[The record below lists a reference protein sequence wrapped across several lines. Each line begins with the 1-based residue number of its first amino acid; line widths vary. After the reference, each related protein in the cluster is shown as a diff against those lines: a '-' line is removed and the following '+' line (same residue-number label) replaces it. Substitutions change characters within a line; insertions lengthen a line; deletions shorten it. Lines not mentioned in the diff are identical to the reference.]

1 MRIPS
6 LAGESTTAH
15 AIINGGIANSTSRH
29 DFRIF
34 VGLHSLDEPDNL
46 KRALYIFL
54 AALMVAI
61 AALFL
66 QRPSD
71 SQEQASNRIEAFSES
86 FQKLNALNQQVLEE
100 VKSEDFSS
108 SLTNH
113 VTHWENYWSEDLS
126 AILVYEKGQLIAWNT
141 SAVPV
146 RFHLDD
152 RSKRMDGAIRLKNGL
167 YLAKTE
173 ILEDGKSLVCL
184 TTIRNEYPIHNRYLS
199 DNWHPILKKTA
210 NLNPYLFEHAGSSPI
225 EVEGQPVF
233 YISAS
238 SLDNYSYHKSA
249 SLAWLVFFILLIW
262 AIYSVRNS
270 LSEVGHFS
278 RALVVMFGLIITRAI
293 MLIFSWPGPWYGLD
307 IFDPIHHASNELIP
321 SLGDLFLNMLVVLAI
336 VREFAKYRLASSENK
351 PNSSGWILTSVVT
364 ILMLLLVYP
373 CALVF
378 KLLVVNSSFSLD
390 LTNPFGLDFFSLMA
404 LVVTA
409 IMLFT
414 VHLILRWVARWVST
428 IHTDIPTRS
437 MVVLATSLVAIL
449 GARLLLPEAFW
460 AVLAG
465 SIVVGFQLIASEWQ
479 SRSRGFSTFTSNVL
493 AYALLGCI
501 LLMHYQS
508 SNEIEDRK
516 TIARKIFSDEDPVA
530 EFLFDEWR
538 EATQKD
544 RKVKGLIS
552 VLPAH
557 SEDLIAE
564 IERRLQFEP
573 WSRFNP
579 TIHVFTNGGELAAH
593 NAGQDEHGFSDLVK
607 RIENSRPTHSDGLFY
622 KGIVKGNGG
631 YLARVVF
638 RNPRS
643 EEVLADVFI
652 DLQPQMGE
660 QHSGFPDLLLDSR
673 FSQYNLLRP
682 FSYARYVDN
691 ELIDHSGNYPFS
703 LVATEFGEIT
713 SEFTMKEFA
722 GNSHLMHRP
731 AEGILIVLSRPVGDS
746 LSYFTVFSYLF
757 LLYFMVGAF
766 NLVIRGSLGVPM
778 IKNESFRNRINLAMI
793 SIITFTLLLVG
804 LGTVMYVVEEY
815 RTKNTDLVSEKSRSV
830 QIEMEHKL
838 RIRATLEPSDHDELS
853 MLLTKFSKVFFTDI
867 NLYDLNGNLLAT
879 SQPKVFE
886 EGLVSSRMDPVAFH
900 EMKVNQRSEFIHDE
914 HIGNLEFLTAYAPF
928 RNEKR
933 ELMAYMSLP
942 YFARQHGL
950 EQEVVSLLAA
960 LTNIYVLLILLAVV
974 LALFISNRITEP
986 LRIIRENLRTL
997 KLDKRNQAIEW
1008 ESNDEIGELVKEY
1021 NRTLNELVKNAE
1033 LLARSER
1040 ESAWREMAK
1049 QVAHEIKNPLTPMKL
1064 HIQMLER
1071 SYKDGAEDLGDRIE
1085 RTTKA
1090 LVEQIDTLSNI
1101 ATEFSSFAKMPK
1113 AEIEEVELRELLQ
1126 SCTDLHQESEGT
1138 ELLFNDQIGSPV
1150 LIHADGKQVL
1160 RVLNNLIKNAFQA
1173 IPENQEGRIGI
1184 KLERKD
1190 SQILVSVKDNGTGIP
1205 TEVQESIF
1213 VPNFTTKSSGM
1224 GLGLAMVKNI
1234 IEGMGGEIWFE
1245 TKLDVGTTF
1254 YIRLDEA

>member
-1 MRIPS
+1 
-6 LAGESTTAH
+6 
-15 AIINGGIANSTSRH
+15 
-29 DFRIF
+29 
-34 VGLHSLDEPDNL
+34 
-46 KRALYIFL
+46 
-54 AALMVAI
+54 MVAI

-71 SQEQASNRIEAFSES
+71 TQDQAAQRIESFSQS
-86 FQKLNALNQQVLEE
+86 FQTLNALNQRVLDE
-100 VKSEDFSS
+100 VRSGDLSS
-108 SLTNH
+108 SLTDH
-113 VTHWENYWSEDLS
+113 VAEWEKFWDEDQC
-126 AILVYEKGQLIAWNT
+126 AILIYENGQLIAWNT

-152 RSKRMDGAIRLKNGL
+152 RSQQMNGVIRLKNGL
-167 YLAKTE
+167 YLAKNE
-173 ILEDGKSLVCL
+173 SLEGARTLVCL

-199 DNWHPILKKTA
+199 DNWHPILKQTTG
-210 NLNPYLFEHAGSSPI
+210 LNPYLFEQSGSAAIS
-225 EVEGQPVF
+225 VEGQPVL
-233 YISAS
+233 YVSAS
-238 SLDNYSYHKSA
+238 NASEYSYQRAA
-249 SLAWLVFFILLIW
+249 SFAWLLFFILLVW
-262 AIYSVRNS
+262 SIYGLRNS
-270 LSEVGHFS
+270 LAEVGHFS
-278 RALVVMFGLIITRAI
+278 RALVVMFGLIIARAI
-293 MLIFSWPGPWYGLD
+293 MLIFSWPGPWYSLD

-336 VREFAKYRLASSENK
+336 VREFTKYRLPTKEAK
-351 PNSSGWILTSVVT
+351 RNSSNWILTSAMT
-364 ILMLLLVYP
+364 IVMLVPIYP

-390 LTNPFGLDFFSLMA
+390 LTNPFGLDLFSLMA
-404 LVVTA
+404 LVITA
-409 IMLFT
+409 IML
-414 VHLILRWVARWVST
+414 VAAHLILRWVARWVGT
-428 IHTDIPTRS
+428 IHSDVTSRS
-437 MVVLATSLVAIL
+437 MVVLATSIVVIL
-449 GARLLLPEAFW
+449 GARILIPDIFW
-460 AVLAG
+460 PVLAG
-465 SIVVGFQLIASEWQ
+465 SIVVGFKLISSEWQ
-479 SRSRGFSTFTSNVL
+479 SRSRGFSTFTSNIL

-501 LLMHYQS
+501 LLMHYQN

-516 TIARKIFSDEDPVA
+516 SIARKIFSDEDPVA
-530 EFLFDEWR
+530 EFLFDEWK
-538 EATQKD
+538 EAAQKD
-544 RKVKGLIS
+544 RKIKGLIS

-557 SEDLIAE
+557 SEDLVAE
-564 IERRLQFEP
+564 ITRRLQFVP
-573 WSRFNP
+573 WSKFNP

-593 NAGQDEHGFSDLVK
+593 NAGQDEQSFSDLVT
-607 RIENSRPTHSDGLFY
+607 RIENSRPTHSEGLFY

-631 YLARVVF
+631 YLARVEF

-673 FSQYNLLRP
+673 FSQYSLLRP

-703 LVATEFGEIT
+703 LVATEFGEVS
-713 SEFTMKEFA
+713 SEFTMKEFD
-722 GNSHLMHRP
+722 GNSHLMYRP
-731 AEGILIVLSRPVGDS
+731 ADGVLIVLSRPIGDS

-757 LLYFMVGAF
+757 LLYFMVGSF
-766 NLVIRGSLGVPM
+766 NLIVRGSLGVPM

-815 RTKNTDLVSEKSRSV
+815 QTKNTDLVSEKSRSV

-838 RIRATLEPSDHDELS
+838 RIRETLEASDHDELS

-1064 HIQMLER
+1064 HVQMLER
-1071 SYKDGAEDLGDRIE
+1071 SYKDGAEDIGERIE
-1085 RTTKA
+1085 RTAKA
-1090 LVEQIDTLSNI
+1090 LIEQIDTLSNI

-1113 AEIEEVELRELLQ
+1113 AEIEEVDLRELLR
-1126 SCTDLHQESEGT
+1126 SCTDLHQETDGT
-1138 ELLFNDQIGSPV
+1138 VIHFDDKIGDSV
-1150 LIHADGKQVL
+1150 KIHADGKQML
-1160 RVLNNLIKNAFQA
+1160 RVLNNLIKNAVQA
-1173 IPENQEGRIGI
+1173 IPENQEGRIDI
-1184 KLERKD
+1184 KLERDK
-1190 SQILVSVKDNGTGIP
+1190 SALLISLKDNGTGIP
-1205 TEVQESIF
+1205 ADVQENIF
-1213 VPNFTTKSSGM
+1213 VPNFTTKTSGM

-1234 IEGMGGEIWFE
+1234 IEGLGGEIWFE
-1245 TKLDVGTTF
+1245 TKEGIGTTF
-1254 YIRLDEA
+1254 FIRLDEA